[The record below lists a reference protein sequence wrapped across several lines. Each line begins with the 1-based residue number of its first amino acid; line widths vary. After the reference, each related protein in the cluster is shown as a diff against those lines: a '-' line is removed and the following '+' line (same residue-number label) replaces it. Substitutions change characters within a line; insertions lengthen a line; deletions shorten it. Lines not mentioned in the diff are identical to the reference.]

1 MFVVPDEAPR
11 FEFQVGE
18 DAYSMPQVND
28 LPLGDALR
36 IKAAVD
42 AAGPEGRAD
51 ALSKAAV
58 DLFEAYAPGVVE
70 RLTVSQFTALV
81 NAYMGNGEAM
91 GESSGSSD

>member
-11 FEFQVGE
+11 FEFQVGT
-18 DAYSMPQVND
+18 DTYSIPQVND

-81 NAYMGNGEAM
+81 NAYMGDGEAM
-91 GESSGSSD
+91 GESSRSSD